1 MGVRPEILII
11 GAGMAG
17 ASAGYGLA
25 GDASVTILEQ
35 EEIPGYHTTGRSAAF
50 YAETYGNELVRR
62 LTSASKAFFLD
73 PPEGFTDSKLV
84 HDRGALFLARKDQ
97 CVSLSA
103 LYEAKH
109 KVLPSVRRV
118 DRDFIIERVPSIR
131 PDYAAQGVWDPECR
145 DIDVHTLHQSFLA
158 GFRDRGGQVVNDAR
172 VTKIKRTGK
181 GWQVKTEDGRD
192 FGADIIVNAAGAW
205 ADLVAGMAGA
215 APLGLVPK
223 RRTVI
228 IFPAAGGLERPDW
241 PLVLDADDQFYFKP
255 ETGRVLA
262 TPGDATPMPPQ
273 DVQPDEMDVALTIDR
288 VERVLTCPVGR
299 VESKW
304 AGLRTFA
311 PDNTPVVGE
320 DPDVPGF
327 FWFAGQGGYG
337 IQTAPAMSALIAGLV
352 KDGSVPEWL
361 ADFGVKSVHY
371 APVRFRG
378 RPLSVLKA

>member
-1 MGVRPEILII
+1 MG
-11 GAGMAG
+11 G

-62 LTSASKAFFLD
+62 LTTASKAFFLD
-73 PPEGFTDSKLV
+73 PPPDFTDARLV
-84 HDRGALFLARKDQ
+84 HDRGALFLARPDQ
-97 CVSLSA
+97 HAALSA

-109 KVLPSVRRV
+109 RVLPSVRHV
-118 DRDFIIERVPSIR
+118 DRDFIIDRVPSIR
-131 PDYAAQGVWDPECR
+131 PDYAVEGVWDSECR
-145 DIDVHTLHQSFLA
+145 DIDVHALHQSFLA
-158 GFRDRGGQVVNDAR
+158 GFRVRGGQMVNNAR
-172 VTKIKRTGK
+172 VDTIRRAGSRWRVRT
-181 GWQVKTEDGRD
+181 QDGRD
-192 FGADIIVNAAGAW
+192 FDADFIINAAGAW
-205 ADLVAGMAGA
+205 ADIVAGLAGA
-215 APLGLVPK
+215 EPLGLVPK

-228 IFPAAGGLERPDW
+228 LFPAAGGLERADW
-241 PLVLDADDQFYFKP
+241 PLVLDSEDRFYFKP

-288 VERVLTCPVGR
+288 VQRVLTCPVER

-311 PDNTPVVGE
+311 PDNAPVVGE

-337 IQTAPAMSALIAGLV
+337 IQTAPAMSALISGLV
-352 KDGSVPEWL
+352 LENRVPAWL
-361 ADFGVKSVHY
+361 GDFGVEASFY
-371 APVRFRG
+371 APGRFKNSS
-378 RPLSVLKA
+378 LSVARA